1 MAVIQLKL
9 PRCEGH
15 TTGGGRHVPS
25 ILLIRKLQIEIN
37 SFQNMASSLIWMKKF
52 ILRKENM
59 VLFFDLSIE
68 SCRLKIHTFVL
79 CICFS
84 VHPTKFCSCNDCLK
98 FEEMSGSV

>member
-25 ILLIRKLQIEIN
+25 IQLIRKLQIEIN
-37 SFQNMASSLIWMKKF
+37 SFQNMASSLIWMTKS
-52 ILRKENM
+52 IRRKENM
-59 VLFFDLSIE
+59 VLFDLSIE

-84 VHPTKFCSCNDCLK
+84 VHPTKFCSCNVCLK